1 MNEILHIDPFG
12 GAAGDMLLGAL
23 LDVGAD
29 EARLREVLAGLH
41 LGGFRLEVVRDR
53 KQGFAGTRAVVHAD
67 PGSHPARHFADVERL
82 LSAAALPEAVR
93 ERALAA
99 FSALFGAESAVH
111 GVPLADTHLHEL
123 AAIDAVIDIVGVIAC
138 VELLGVA
145 RVSCGPVPVGSGSV
159 QTQHGLLPVPPP
171 AVAKLLEGIPI
182 ASHAAA
188 GEMTTPTGATLLRTI
203 VDEFSPLPGGTVR
216 RIGIGLGRRKFEG
229 IPNLLR
235 AFLISPPAQP
245 LAGRPMVLIE
255 TTVDDLAGEVLGYLT
270 ERLRDAGAADAW
282 CMAGVGRKGRPVT
295 ELKALV
301 SPEAA
306 DGIAALLFAEGATLG
321 LRMVPCTRPE
331 LYRRVVPVAT
341 PYGEIPVKV
350 GVFQGQ
356 VVSVKPEYDACAAAA
371 RAHGV
376 ALAVVVEAARRAI
389 SRDELSEEGA

>member
-1 MNEILHIDPFG
+1 MSEILHIDPFG

-23 LDVGAD
+23 LDAGAD
-29 EARLREVLAGLH
+29 EAQLREILAGLN
-41 LGGFRLEVVRDR
+41 LAGFRLEVVRDR
-53 KQGFAGTRAVVHAD
+53 QQGFAGTRAVVHAD
-67 PGSHPARHFADVERL
+67 PAGHPARHFADVERL
-82 LSAAALPEAVR
+82 LGAAALPEAVR
-93 ERALAA
+93 ARALAA
-99 FSALFGAESAVH
+99 FAALFAAESAVH
-111 GVPLADTHLHEL
+111 GVPLAETHLHEL

-138 VELLGVA
+138 VELLHVT

-182 ASHAAA
+182 AGYAAV

-203 VDEFSPLPGGTVR
+203 VEEFSPLPGGTVR

-235 AFLISPPAQP
+235 VFLISPEAES
-245 LAGRPMVLIE
+245 LAGRPMVLVE
-255 TTVDDLAGEVLGYLT
+255 TTVDDLSGEVLGHLT
-270 ERLRDAGAADAW
+270 ERLREAGAADAW
-282 CMAGVGRKGRPVT
+282 CMAGIGRKGRPIT

-306 DGIAALLFAEGATLG
+306 DRITALLFAEGATLG

-331 LYRRVVPVAT
+331 LHRSVVLVAT

-350 GVFQGQ
+350 GVFQDRK
-356 VVSVKPEYDACAAAA
+356 VSAKPEHDACAAAA

-376 ALAVVVEAARRAI
+376 ALAVVVEAARDAFG
-389 SRDELSEEGA
+389 LGPKG